1 MLNAE
6 GLKAESGEAEAGN
19 KNKGA
24 TAAPFQGK
32 ASYRFLPPFFAPPFL
47 AAFFAVFFA
56 MRYPPLRCGIAMSL
70 TV

>member
-1 MLNAE
+1 M
-6 GLKAESGEAEAGN
+6 LKAGGWRLEAEIKQG
-19 KNKGA
+19 GDGR
-24 TAAPFQGK
+24 PLQGK